1 MKVINTLKEHQNQ
14 ARATYLRSINKK
26 LHLARASNNG
36 RVTYGLVQSIVNDSK
51 KNIPQLTRSVIKK
64 SFKAFMMKKKI
75 HTKAS
80 TETTLLQDTD
90 SNEVANA
97 LA

>member
-51 KNIPQLTRSVIKK
+51 KNIP
-64 SFKAFMMKKKI
+64 
-75 HTKAS
+75 
-80 TETTLLQDTD
+80 
-90 SNEVANA
+90 
-97 LA
+97 